1 MHIRFPYSVVGTLF
15 AMPQAADEDQTVQRT
30 FSTFERARVLLG
42 TISGRE
48 DYSSP
53 GEKFEDIVM
62 MLFSPSTDQAPEPSI
77 QLFLATARQG
87 VRHELS
93 ELEYFERIRDIYNI
107 RNPHAQV
114 GGEIFDEDRE

>member
-1 MHIRFPYSVVGTLF
+1 
-15 AMPQAADEDQTVQRT
+15 MPQAADEDQTVQRT